1 MLRNREGGT
10 DFKNTFKSSQQ
21 NEVHGVPTILTVLG
35 PCKSHAFQC
44 LLSLP
49 PLTPAS
55 PAPNFLHCVYGP
67 RPTMLHAT
75 TLYCALWSS
84 VKGRKASLHGE
95 HCLSSAQIS
104 ESKHWFLVTGRFLV
118 HRGPCH
124 IPTTFQTH
132 KLQSHGYLYSTEDKL
147 GLKLKPRF
155 CEVQS
160 LFLLAMLHM
169 VYGASCPQVGKSE
182 RKDKAKRLKPM
193 RKRQTITP
201 MQLWCEP
208 RSRETRD
215 KARAKDAGSPS
226 STGSALTHPPL

>member
-1 MLRNREGGT
+1 MLRNREGDT

-21 NEVHGVPTILTVLG
+21 NEVHSVPTTLTVSG
-35 PCKSHAFQC
+35 PCKSHACQC

-67 RPTMLHAT
+67 CHTMLHAT

-95 HCLSSAQIS
+95 HCLSSAQI
-104 ESKHWFLVTGRFLV
+104 KHWFLVTGRFLV

-124 IPTTFQTH
+124 IPTRFQTH
-132 KLQSHGYLYSTEDKL
+132 KLQSRGYLYSTEDKL

-169 VYGASCPQVGKSE
+169 VLWGIPVHRLE
-182 RKDKAKRLKPM
+182 RVKEKTKQNA
-193 RKRQTITP
+193 
-201 MQLWCEP
+201 
-208 RSRETRD
+208 
-215 KARAKDAGSPS
+215 
-226 STGSALTHPPL
+226 